1 MVNPNVT
8 RMVGYVGAAANWL
21 IPIAGINNLR
31 TQPADHIDP
40 MMSGIL
46 AVYSAIFTRW
56 AIAISPPN
64 YPLLACH
71 ITNSTAQFATLFKY
85 IAFGRNVEPK
95 KIE

>member
-1 MVNPNVT
+1 MVNPNIT

-31 TQPADHIDP
+31 TQPANHIDP
-40 MMSGIL
+40 TMSGIL
-46 AVYSAIFTRW
+46 AVYSLVFTRW

-71 ITNSTAQFATLFKY
+71 LTNSAAQLATLFKY
-85 IAFGRNVEPK
+85 LAFGGKTEEK
-95 KIE
+95 KIQ